1 MRTSRRRRQA
11 FTLVEMLLSLTLVGL
26 LFVMTWHVFLSG
38 RRSLESTKRKVEA
51 TMASHVL
58 FEYMRHDL
66 ECAEWCFG
74 AGAPDSYDPSGRNS
88 QLGGSHRITMG
99 RGGNAPGSFAPTA
112 VKKIYSNN
120 PAGSQGPGGL
130 FIGAGNLPFETRD
143 VRWYAQPN
151 AVVKCLIC
159 TDHSKQPEN
168 KTNPVRERSSLV
180 SKVFVEPQFE
190 ELRHRNHIWES
201 EHAWCVN
208 GASMHYAFTD

>member
-74 AGAPDSYDPSGRNS
+74 AG
-88 QLGGSHRITMG
+88 L
-99 RGGNAPGSFAPTA
+99 PTA
-112 VKKIYSNN
+112 TIHRGATASSGAAIASPWAGGGMR
-120 PAGSQGPGGL
+120 PA
-130 FIGAGNLPFETRD
+130 A
-143 VRWYAQPN
+143 
-151 AVVKCLIC
+151 
-159 TDHSKQPEN
+159 
-168 KTNPVRERSSLV
+168 
-180 SKVFVEPQFE
+180 
-190 ELRHRNHIWES
+190 LRPRR
-201 EHAWCVN
+201 
-208 GASMHYAFTD
+208 